1 MRFIFFEKQVSVNI
15 GSASPA
21 IRFIPMKKS
30 GCPLLSGLYN
40 KNGAGKTTNLIIQII
55 HSTTSYH

>member
-21 IRFIPMKKS
+21 IRFIPMKNRDARSCQVYITKTVR
-30 GCPLLSGLYN
+30 
-40 KNGAGKTTNLIIQII
+40 GKRQI
-55 HSTTSYH
+55 